1 MPSPGSNRV
10 IWPSGDR
17 NPSSR
22 RVFDDP
28 MTRSSDDPID
38 SAACYRAAIPL
49 GPAGL
54 VTVIGLLIEPVVVLN
69 VKPEM
74 LLWLLFDV

>member
-17 NPSSR
+17 VIETQVPGG
-22 RVFDDP
+22 FL